1 MNAELKPFD
10 FVLIGYLCL
19 LTLLNWSTM
28 VLVLR
33 SSQPVSY
40 TDAQTQATMKMC

>member
-19 LTLLNWSTM
+19 LTLLNWSIET
-28 VLVLR
+28 LP
-33 SSQPVSY
+33 SISPS
-40 TDAQTQATMKMC
+40 TNTTI

>member
-19 LTLLNWSTM
+19 LTLLNWST
-28 VLVLR
+28 
-33 SSQPVSY
+33 
-40 TDAQTQATMKMC
+40 AMKAF

>member
-19 LTLLNWSTM
+19 LTLLNWSA
-28 VLVLR
+28 
-33 SSQPVSY
+33 
-40 TDAQTQATMKMC
+40 DANTKIF